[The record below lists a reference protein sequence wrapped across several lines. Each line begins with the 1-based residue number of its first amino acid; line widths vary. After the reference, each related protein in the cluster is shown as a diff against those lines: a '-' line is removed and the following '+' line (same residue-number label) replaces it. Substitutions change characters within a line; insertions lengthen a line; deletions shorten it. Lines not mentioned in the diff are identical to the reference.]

1 MELINEYN
9 IKYLILSK
17 TDILLNK
24 YDENEFIKSFDLIFE
39 NKEYKFFMTK

>member
-9 IKYLILSK
+9 IKYLILSNS
-17 TDILLNK
+17 DILLNK